1 MNKKIIILIV
11 FAILFI
17 LTGIGF
23 LLYPKISNYFY
34 EKDVQKQKDEFI
46 EKIEELEVEAKSEEK
61 NNILDDL
68 YNLLKQENE
77 NLYKNHQKNLTDPFS
92 YEQSAIDLSQYGISD
107 NTIGFLQIPKMD
119 IEVPILLGANKANM
133 LKGAVHLTETSY
145 PIGGENTN
153 SVIAAH
159 RGYGKATLFRHI
171 EKLENGDKIYIQN
184 FKEKLVY
191 EVYEIKIIL
200 PNEVG
205 ELLIEDGKDI
215 ITLLSCHPYRV
226 NSHRY
231 VVKAQRVFEE

>member
-1 MNKKIIILIV
+1 MNKKIIILII

-46 EKIEELEVEAKSEEK
+46 EKIEELKVEAKSEEK

-68 YNLLKQENE
+68 YNLLEQENE
-77 NLYKNHQKNLTDPFS
+77 SLYKNHQKNLTDPFS
-92 YEQSAIDLSQYGISD
+92 YEQSAIDLSQYGILD

-171 EKLENGDKIYIQN
+171 EKLEKGDKIYIQN

-200 PNEVG
+200 PTEVG